1 MQEGVLVSGEE
12 LGLIELVSV
21 EKAYGRT
28 LAVAGVS
35 LRVAPSEFVTLL
47 GASGSG
53 KTTTLMMV
61 AGFETPTRGDIF
73 IDGRCVT
80 NVPPARRNLGFVFQH
95 YALFPHMSI
104 FDNLAFPLR
113 VRSLDAAT
121 VKQRVGRALELV
133 SLPGYEQRLPSQ
145 LSGGQ
150 QQRVALARALIYDPP
165 VLLMDEP
172 LGALDKKLR
181 EQLQVEIKRIQRELG
196 ITVIYV
202 THDQEEAL
210 TMSDRIAVMRN
221 GCIAQIGAP
230 EELYESP
237 VDEFVANFI
246 GEMNFVPPELGF
258 GAAPSG
264 RAPGGKAMIAALRP
278 ERVLIASRAQR
289 DAAGDRRWMEG
300 TVEERVYCG
309 EARRFR
315 VRVGDTILVAK
326 RQAGADPA
334 AFAPGDTVHVG
345 WLPSDVKL
353 LERTQRSTIRTTQMQ
368 TVGERQSCG

>member
-1 MQEGVLVSGEE
+1 MMQEGALVSGEE
-12 LGLIELVSV
+12 LGLIELAGV

-35 LRVAPSEFVTLL
+35 LRIAPSEFVTLL

-80 NVPPARRNLGFVFQH
+80 RIPPARRNLGFVFQH

-113 VRSLDAAT
+113 VRSLDAAAVT
-121 VKQRVGRALELV
+121 QRVGKVLELV
-133 SLPGYEQRLPSQ
+133 SLPGYERRLPSQ

-210 TMSDRIAVMRN
+210 TMSDRVAVMRQ
-221 GCIAQIGAP
+221 GRIAQIGSP

-237 VDEFVANFI
+237 IDEFVANFI
-246 GEMNFVPPELGF
+246 GEMNFMSAEFCSVPL
-258 GAAPSG
+258 APQA
-264 RAPGGKAMIAALRP
+264 RPMIAALRP
-278 ERVLIASRAQR
+278 ERVSLAPRAHR
-289 DAAGDRRWMEG
+289 DLAGDRRWMEG
-300 TVEERVYCG
+300 VVEETVYCG
-309 EARRFR
+309 ETRRFR
-315 VRVGDTILVAK
+315 VRIGDTVMVSR
-326 RQAGADPA
+326 RQAGADGVL
-334 AFAPGDTVHVG
+334 FAPGDAVHVG
-345 WLPSDVKL
+345 WSPGDVKL
-353 LERTQRSTIRTTQMQ
+353 LERT
-368 TVGERQSCG
+368 

>member
-1 MQEGVLVSGEE
+1 LATREE
-12 LGLIELVSV
+12 PGLIELVGV
-21 EKAYGRT
+21 EKAYGKT
-28 LAVAGVS
+28 VAVAGVS
-35 LRVAPSEFVTLL
+35 LRIAPSEFVTLL

-80 NVPPARRNLGFVFQH
+80 NVPPSRRNLGFVFQH

-113 VRSLDAAT
+113 VRSLDAAA
-121 VKQRVGRALELV
+121 VRQRVGRALELV

-210 TMSDRIAVMRN
+210 TMSDRVAVMRQ
-221 GCIAQIGAP
+221 GRIAQIGSP

-237 VDEFVANFI
+237 ADEFVANFI
-246 GEMNFVPPELGF
+246 GEMNFVPPEFCLRA
-258 GAAPSG
+258 AAPGATS
-264 RAPGGKAMIAALRP
+264 MIAAVRP
-278 ERVLIASRAQR
+278 ERIAVAPRTHHDLSE
-289 DAAGDRRWMEG
+289 DRRWMAG
-300 TVEERVYCG
+300 VVEETVYCG
-309 EARRFR
+309 ETRRIR
-315 VRVGDTILVAK
+315 VRMGSTTMVAK
-326 RQAGADPA
+326 RQAGTDAV
-334 AFAPGDTVHVG
+334 AFASGDLVHVG
-345 WLPSDVKL
+345 WSPDDEKL
-353 LERTQRSTIRTTQMQ
+353 LERT
-368 TVGERQSCG
+368 

>member
-1 MQEGVLVSGEE
+1 MPTRGEQ
-12 LGLIELVSV
+12 GLIELVGV
-21 EKAYGRT
+21 EKAYGKT
-28 LAVAGVS
+28 MAVAGVS
-35 LRVAPSEFVTLL
+35 LRIAPSEFVTLL

-61 AGFETPTRGDIF
+61 AGFEIPTRGDIF

-80 NVPPARRNLGFVFQH
+80 NVPPSRRNLGFVFQH

-113 VRSLDAAT
+113 VRSLDADA
-121 VKQRVGRALELV
+121 VRQRVGRALELV

-210 TMSDRIAVMRN
+210 TMSDRVAVMRQ
-221 GCIAQIGAP
+221 GRIAQIGSP

-237 VDEFVANFI
+237 ADEFVANFI
-246 GEMNFVPPELGF
+246 GEMNFVSPEFCLGLAPPGHILGVKPVV
-258 GAAPSG
+258 AAV
-264 RAPGGKAMIAALRP
+264 RP
-278 ERVLIASRAQR
+278 ERVALAPRTHHDLAQ
-289 DAAGDRRWMEG
+289 DHRWMAG
-300 TVEERVYCG
+300 VVEETVYCG
-309 EARRFR
+309 EMRR
-315 VRVGDTILVAK
+315 VRVRMGSTTMVAK
-326 RQAGADPA
+326 RQAGTDAV
-334 AFAPGDTVHVG
+334 AFAPGDLVHVG
-345 WLPSDVKL
+345 WSPDDVKL
-353 LERTQRSTIRTTQMQ
+353 LERT
-368 TVGERQSCG
+368 